1 MEDALGEGTG
11 FEQREAEQHRISHA
25 RPDRIADVAA
35 DGDLLHQHSIDGDT
49 DDDEE
54 LSLIHI

>member
-1 MEDALGEGTG
+1 MCVEDALGKGTG

-35 DGDLLHQHSIDGDT
+35 DGDILHQHSIDGDT
-49 DDDEE
+49 DDD
-54 LSLIHI
+54 